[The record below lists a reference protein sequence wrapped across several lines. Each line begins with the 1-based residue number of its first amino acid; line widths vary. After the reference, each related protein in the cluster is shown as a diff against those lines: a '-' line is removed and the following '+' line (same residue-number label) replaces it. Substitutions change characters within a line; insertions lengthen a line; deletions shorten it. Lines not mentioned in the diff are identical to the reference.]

1 MCHLRPDNRQREMVS
16 RSKCEVHIKCQV
28 KPNSLSAASDAILK
42 TRLSHYVSSLLFQLD
57 VLSEAE

>member
-1 MCHLRPDNRQREMVS
+1 MCHLRPDNRQKEMVS

-28 KPNSLSAASDAILK
+28 KPNAILK